1 VDKIKAMEKEKMGIL
16 NQLPKIIKFPGFQKK
31 EQREEK
37 TPLGGKLTWIRSFD
51 GAKIYYAYY
60 IPKDKSKRKEKRTIV
75 FGSGWLAFPMIWR
88 RQVEA
93 FKNDYY
99 IITIRNRGCFGSEL
113 GKSTAKTYIED
124 SAEDLKQILDERK
137 VKKAV
142 IVGHSMWG
150 LIALQFYK
158 KYPQRV
164 AGLVLVSAPDA
175 NPLDYFFFKRLSK
188 YQFLLT
194 WILKIIE
201 KVPVIDILKNLLIS
215 RTRNFN
221 YLIQVALTG
230 TLINQGYLDE
240 EELNQIIL
248 KIKEVPSKVGAMS
261 LRAMLDMDLSD
272 ILPHISVPTLVVAGK
287 ADPIVMWTSSKR
299 IVEDINFDREEKYAE
314 LFLMPKC
321 GHIAM
326 MEHPS
331 KFNQKFQEFLE
342 KRVIPYWDKKRTREY
357 AEGKKEEIK

>member
-1 VDKIKAMEKEKMGIL
+1 MKKEEKMGFFEQI
-16 NQLPKIIKFPGFQKK
+16 PKIIKFPDFKK
-31 EQREEK
+31 KTPKEER
-37 TPLGGKLTWIRSFD
+37 TPLGGRLISTRSFD

-60 IPKDKSKRKEKRTIV
+60 IPKNKTARKEKKTIV

-93 FKNDYY
+93 FKKDYY

-124 SAEDLKQILDERK
+124 SAEDLKHILDERRIKK
-137 VKKAV
+137 VV

-164 AGLVLVSAPDA
+164 AGLVLISSPDA
-175 NPLDYFFFKRLSK
+175 NPLDFFFFKKLSK
-188 YQFLLT
+188 YQFLLI
-194 WILKIIE
+194 WILKIME
-201 KVPVIDILKNLLIS
+201 KIPFLDILKNILIS
-215 RTRNFN
+215 RNFTLN
-221 YLIQVALTG
+221 YLIQIALTG
-230 TLINQGYLDE
+230 TLVNQGFLNE

-248 KIKEVPSKVGAMS
+248 KIKEAPSKVGALS
-261 LRAMLDMDLSD
+261 LRAMLEMDLSE
-272 ILPHISVPTLVVAGK
+272 ILPHISVPTFVVAGK
-287 ADPIVMWTSSKR
+287 ADPLVLWTSSKR
-299 IVEDINFDREEKYAE
+299 IVEDINFDRAEKYAE

-342 KRVIPYWDKKRTREY
+342 ERVIQYWNKRRKEKDLK
-357 AEGKKEEIK
+357 EGRVDTKE

>member
-1 VDKIKAMEKEKMGIL
+1 MSEQGKIKKVLGEI
-16 NQLPKIIKFPGFQKK
+16 PKIIKFPVLKRSPVK
-31 EQREEK
+31 EER
-37 TPLGGKLTWIRSFD
+37 TPLGGKLTFIRSFD

-60 IPKDKSKRKEKRTIV
+60 VPRKKEARKGKKTLV

-93 FKNDYY
+93 FRDDYY

-124 SAEDLKQILDERK
+124 SAEDLKRILDERK

-150 LIALQFYK
+150 LISLQFYK

-175 NPLDYFFFKRLSK
+175 NPLDYFFFKKLTK
-188 YQFLLT
+188 YEFLLI
-194 WILKIIE
+194 WALKIIE
-201 KVPVIDILKNLLIS
+201 NLPFADLIKNWLIS
-215 RTRNFN
+215 KSPTIK

-230 TLINQGYLDE
+230 TLVNQGYLDE
-240 EELNQIIL
+240 DELNSIIE
-248 KIKEVPSKVGAMS
+248 KIKEAPSKVGALS
-261 LRAMLDMDLSD
+261 LRAMMEMDL
-272 ILPHISVPTLVVAGK
+272 IELLPHISVPTLVVAGK
-287 ADPIVMWTSSKR
+287 ADPIVLWTASKR
-299 IVEDINFDREEKYAE
+299 IVDDINFDRREKFAE

-342 KRVIPYWDKKRTREY
+342 KRVLPYWEKEKKGEIQ
-357 AEGKKEEIK
+357 EKKEEIK

>member
-1 VDKIKAMEKEKMGIL
+1 MEKEKKMGFLAQI
-16 NQLPKIIKFPGFQKK
+16 PKIIKFPELKKK
-31 EQREEK
+31 EKKKKEEK
-37 TPLGGKLTWIRSFD
+37 TPLGGKLTRIRSFD

-60 IPKDKSKRKEKRTIV
+60 IPKNKSQIKEKRTIV

-88 RQVEA
+88 RQIEA

-124 SAEDLKQILDERK
+124 SAEDLKLILDERK
-137 VKKAV
+137 IKKAV

-175 NPLDYFFFKRLSK
+175 NPLDYLFFKKLSK

-201 KVPVIDILKNLLIS
+201 KIPIIDLFKNIIVS
-215 RTRNFN
+215 RSTYFN
-221 YLIQVALTG
+221 YFIQVALTG

-240 EELNQIIL
+240 NELNEIIL
-248 KIKEVPSKVGAMS
+248 KIKEAPSKVGAMS
-261 LRAMLDMDLSD
+261 LRAMLDIDLSE

-287 ADPIVMWTSSKR
+287 ADPIVLWTSSKR

-314 LFLMPKC
+314 LFIMTKC
-321 GHIAM
+321 GHIAI

-342 KRVIPYWDKKRTREY
+342 KRVIPYWDKRKEKEKK
-357 AEGKKEEIK
+357 ALEEGIK